1 VIIIQLGGGPLRRFV
16 PIVSKTDD
24 GVYVAGVALAIIV
37 ARQYTI
43 ADSGHA
49 RVRKGA
55 TA

>member
-1 VIIIQLGGGPLRRFV
+1 MIIIQLGGAPLQRFV
-16 PIVSKTDD
+16 PIVSRTDE

-43 ADSGHA
+43 ADSGQA

-55 TA
+55 AA

>member
-1 VIIIQLGGGPLRRFV
+1 MIVIQLGGGPLQRFV
-16 PIVSKTDD
+16 PIVSRTDA

-37 ARQYTI
+37 ARQFTI